1 MIRLFIFP
9 PLLRGTPNPGPF
21 CVKLETALRLAKVPY
36 ETVHVQQPQLGPKG
50 KVPFAEIDGER
61 MGDSTLIMERLK
73 ERHGIDLDAA
83 LSPRERAQS
92 HALQR
97 MIEERLYFVL
107 VYSRW
112 MEPDNWPKLKALFF
126 ARLPLPL
133 RLIMPRMA
141 RKSVRNS
148 IMLQGTG
155 RHTREEIYAFGARD
169 LAAMSEILGDKPFF
183 FGASPSLADAS
194 AFGLLASIIGPD
206 IESPLK
212 TAALGH
218 ANLVAYCERM
228 GELFANAGRA
238 RAVQG
243 KAAA

>member
-1 MIRLFIFP
+1 MIRLFQIP
-9 PLLRGTPNPGPF
+9 PSLKGTPNPSPF
-21 CVKLETALRLAKVPY
+21 CVKLECALRLGGIPY
-36 ETVHVQQPQLGPKG
+36 EIEHVANPAAGPKH
-50 KVPFAEIDGER
+50 KVPFVEIDGTR
-61 MGDSTLIMERLK
+61 IGDSTLIIDTLRA
-73 ERHGIDLDAA
+73 HGLDLDRNLGA
-83 LSPRERAQS
+83 RERATS

-133 RLIMPRMA
+133 RLIVPRMA

-148 IMLQGTG
+148 IMMQGTG

-212 TAALGH
+212 AAALGH

-238 RAVQG
+238 RAMQG
-243 KAAA
+243 KVAA